1 MNNVLS
7 VVARDFPEYEATH
20 VFEAA
25 VPVYFSR
32 LLVEVLKPQALS
44 NFEIYFLHA
53 VALDVNTREDI
64 AALLGLDDR
73 DLITPGANLL
83 KRELIAQGAPTPL
96 GKRPISLTERG
107 REALGTQKVP
117 PIPVRA
123 SAQMHFNAM
132 TWTPIPLEETWSVEQ
147 TDKDGLCVLPP
158 SRQERPTLGDF
169 TLREVDLA
177 MQHAPFFRENRLIKL
192 LELRKAKS
200 EYIAPVTVVA
210 LRSQGSR
217 EQRFAIYRDG
227 ALQRGETAVL
237 QRHFETGLFFLP
249 DDAVPLADT
258 HLEIPTILPPAVAQ
272 VVQQLTD
279 AESAA
284 RQLQADLTD
293 SEMRR
298 SGTTDRGER
307 AKLAERITQLEEELR
322 MNREESAR
330 LKKRLQQN
338 QGTFLRTEEHR
349 AVLER
354 ALQEAREE
362 MIVISPW
369 LNRRTCDDA
378 LCDLVAQAVK
388 RNVRVRIGY
397 GISER
402 VGDRDLGR
410 HHANAQKVIRALRAA
425 VAREASSEQISL
437 LDIQRTSDTHE
448 KILVCDRTFAVIGS
462 FNWLSYRG
470 ELDRE
475 YRREASVI
483 LRESASVAELARIA
497 LREWP

>member
-1 MNNVLS
+1 
-7 VVARDFPEYEATH
+7 
-20 VFEAA
+20 
-25 VPVYFSR
+25 
-32 LLVEVLKPQALS
+32 
-44 NFEIYFLHA
+44 
-53 VALDVNTREDI
+53 
-64 AALLGLDDR
+64 
-73 DLITPGANLL
+73 
-83 KRELIAQGAPTPL
+83 
-96 GKRPISLTERG
+96 
-107 REALGTQKVP
+107 
-117 PIPVRA
+117 
-123 SAQMHFNAM
+123 
-132 TWTPIPLEETWSVEQ
+132 
-147 TDKDGLCVLPP
+147 
-158 SRQERPTLGDF
+158 
-169 TLREVDLA
+169 
-177 MQHAPFFRENRLIKL
+177 
-192 LELRKAKS
+192 
-200 EYIAPVTVVA
+200 
-210 LRSQGSR
+210 
-217 EQRFAIYRDG
+217 
-227 ALQRGETAVL
+227 
-237 QRHFETGLFFLP
+237 
-249 DDAVPLADT
+249 
-258 HLEIPTILPPAVAQ
+258 
-272 VVQQLTD
+272 
-279 AESAA
+279 
-284 RQLQADLTD
+284 
-293 SEMRR
+293 
-298 SGTTDRGER
+298 
-307 AKLAERITQLEEELR
+307 
-322 MNREESAR
+322 
-330 LKKRLQQN
+330 
-338 QGTFLRTEEHR
+338 
-349 AVLER
+349 LER